1 MTVKVCLADVNYF
14 VGYRLAILLS
24 EAILM
29 KQQCL
34 NSRYHFSFFFNISFL
49 VDTDSFQ
56 AEVYISESKV
66 LMI

>member
-1 MTVKVCLADVNYF
+1 
-14 VGYRLAILLS
+14 
-24 EAILM
+24 M

-34 NSRYHFSFFFNISFL
+34 NSRYHFFFFSFNISFL